1 MSEHFKGLRGDTPF
15 GAASPQ
21 SQREL
26 AVAAALTL
34 IQSKVLNSSSAG
46 QLQSEHNRLS
56 KYADQIQAALEVK

>member
-15 GAASPQ
+15 GAESPQ

-34 IQSKVLNSSSAG
+34 IQAKVLNSSGAG
-46 QLQSEHNRLS
+46 QLQTELNRLS

>member
-1 MSEHFKGLRGDTPF
+1 MTEHFKGLRGDTPF

-34 IQSKVLNSSSAG
+34 IQAKVLNSSGAG
-46 QLQSEHNRLS
+46 QLQTELNRLS